1 MRKITNNQLFE
12 LMKRKNI
19 NIIDIRDEYKFKKS
33 HIINSINIPYR
44 YLITNPSQ
52 YLNKQD
58 NYVIICDYGITSDD
72 ATEKLYKLGYNVTSV
87 INGISKWQY
96 GLTS

>member
-72 ATEKLYKLGYNVTSV
+72 AAEKLYKLGYNVTSV
-87 INGISKWQY
+87 VNGISNWQY
-96 GLTS
+96 GLIS